1 MFSNALFKLRVY
13 SISTADVG
21 VYNLIVKCTLPDG
34 LSSSSDFVLNV
45 TYDGRIMPDPN
56 SNSTNNTNDGNSSS
70 KENTSDTNII
80 YEPNFPPKFLRP
92 LMSKWV
98 VRAGSEGNFTMPET
112 YDPNA
117 NDKVKISITF
127 VEDRFNQFFKI

>member
-13 SISTADVG
+13 SISTANVG
-21 VYNLIVKCTLPDG
+21 VYNLRVKCSLPDG
-34 LSSSSDFVLNV
+34 FSSSSDFSLNV
-45 TYDGRIMPDPN
+45 TYDGRVLPDPN
-56 SNSTNNTNDGNSSS
+56 LNSTNNTDNNNTNDN
-70 KENTSDTNII
+70 NII

-98 VRAGSEGNFTMPET
+98 VRAGSEGNFTIPET

-127 VEDRFNQFFKI
+127 VEDRFNQFFKIE